1 MKAVY
6 SHCKGDLK
14 ILFCQSDLK
23 SAEAP
28 ERKTEYYLENI
39 TYVSKH

>member
-1 MKAVY
+1 MKAIY

-28 ERKTEYYLENI
+28 ERKTEYYLEQ
-39 TYVSKH
+39 KH